1 MLIESLHTGHCD
13 DPPRPSLFSGVPL
26 HRVLHGQSHQACFFT
41 PDDCQHYLDW
51 LEDHS
56 RMQGCRVHA
65 DVLMTHP
72 IHLLVSADD
81 PGAPNRVMKALGQRY
96 VQYINRTYRRS
107 GGLWEGRCRSCLV
120 QQDDDLFAC
129 LRHIEMNPVRAGM
142 VEQPADYCWSSDRA
156 HAHGAFDTMLT
167 PHAAYLALGTN
178 PDERQQRCRMLF
190 REQLGQQVLEGIRD
204 ATRGNFVLGT
214 PKLAAE
220 VAVALGRR
228 ASRGK
233 AGRPRQIKPAQSGE
247 LF

>member
-1 MLIESLHTGHCD
+1 M
-13 DPPRPSLFSGVPL
+13 
-26 HRVLHGQSHQACFFT
+26 
-41 PDDCQHYLDW
+41 
-51 LEDHS
+51 
-56 RMQGCRVHA
+56 HA
-65 DVLMTHP
+65 YVLMTNP
-72 IHLLVSADD
+72 VHLLVSADD
-81 PGAPNRVMKALGQRY
+81 PGAPSRVMKALGQRY

-107 GGLWEGRCRSCLV
+107 GGLWEGRFRSCLV
-120 QQDDDLFAC
+120 QQDDYLFAC

-142 VEQPADYCWSSDRA
+142 VEQPADYRWSSDRA

-190 REQLGQQVLEGIRD
+190 REQLGQQVLEDIRD
-204 ATRGNFVLGT
+204 ATRGNFVLGN
-214 PKLAAE
+214 PKFAAE